1 MCVRRKARCGNES
14 RRDSGRESRL
24 ARLVARN
31 RRYEAALARG
41 RILAYLDERSLE
53 NEPEGAAARRA
64 PSQHDQAV
72 ELRQRLAVV
81 R

>member
-1 MCVRRKARCGNES
+1 M
-14 RRDSGRESRL
+14 DSGGESRL
-24 ARLVARN
+24 ARLLARN

-53 NEPEGAAARRA
+53 NELEGAAARRA
-64 PSQHDQAV
+64 PSLHDQAA

>member
-1 MCVRRKARCGNES
+1 MGSE
-14 RRDSGRESRL
+14 GESRL
-24 ARLVARN
+24 ARVVVRY
-31 RRYEAALARG
+31 RHYEAALARG

-53 NEPEGAAARRA
+53 NELEAADAHRA

-72 ELRQRLAVV
+72 ELRKRLAVV